1 MLKVIARHSPKEVYI
16 ALSILYFLLFLNSAE
31 LLRSQIDILDIFEIR
46 RSIIFGLIRGL
57 GDDHLKQDAAFI
69 LYWIILVFSSS
80 ILLVKARKISRWL
93 WDS

>member
-46 RSIIFGLIRGL
+46 RSIIFGLI
-57 GDDHLKQDAAFI
+57 
-69 LYWIILVFSSS
+69 LVFSSS